1 VNKKCLKN
9 SKILEKDLIWLRP
22 ADGLIEK
29 KKILGKSLIKDLKH
43 GEKIYLKDI
52 RK

>member
-1 VNKKCLKN
+1 MNKKCLKN

-29 KKILGKSLIKDLKH
+29 KILGKSLIKDLKH